1 MRKRDEARMCPVGG
15 RRLRTLPL
23 LLALGL
29 ALGACAAVP
38 RSPDPPAAR
47 SPFEEFVAR
56 LGKVLEELKAA
67 FKAPEEAKASFKAP
81 DKAPEA
87 PAPRKAARGDAVVLL
102 KASEALERG
111 EYPTVLVE
119 TNRVLAAN
127 PRNAEALELRKVA
140 LYRTGKREFEE
151 GRYAESYRTLVQL
164 AKLAPG
170 YEDSAATLQASRDR
184 LVRQHY
190 SAGLRLFAEERVEEA
205 IAEWRLALAYDPQH
219 ESSRRNLE
227 QAERIL
233 KALEERRKQ
242 EARRAQPA

>member
-1 MRKRDEARMCPVGG
+1 MRKRDESRVCPVGG

-38 RSPDPPAAR
+38 RSPDAAAAR

-56 LGKVLEELKAA
+56 LGKMLEELKAA
-67 FKAPEEAKASFKAP
+67 FKAPEEAKASSKAP
-81 DKAPEA
+81 DA